1 MELGSNSTSELDGES
16 TVTASSAGP
25 SPAPGELVPGAGE
38 LMPGA
43 EELMPGTGELMP
55 APGELMPADADS
67 TPSTADDLSQNPH
80 MDVFP
85 LSCSCVLR

>member
-38 LMPGA
+38 LMPAPG
-43 EELMPGTGELMP
+43 ELMPG
-55 APGELMPADADS
+55 ARELMPADADS
-67 TPSTADDLSQNPH
+67 TPSTACGPHDLSQNPH

-85 LSCSCVLR
+85 LSCNCVLR